1 MAHHPIAAAGERR
14 TGLVG
19 VAGLH
24 SPVEAGAN
32 RMGLEGGHHSLEEQS
47 TARGAGIRLVDVRRA
62 AGSRPAGIAAGAAA
76 AGTRPG
82 PAGLHT
88 GCSNL
93 ASRSLT

>member
-1 MAHHPIAAAGERR
+1 MRHSIAAAGERH
-14 TGLVG
+14 TGLVV

-32 RMGLEGGHHSLEEQS
+32 RMGPEGGRHSLEEPS
-47 TARGAGIRLVDVRRA
+47 TTKGLGIRLVAVRRA
-62 AGSRPAGIAAGAAA
+62 AGSRPAGFAAGAAA

-82 PAGLHT
+82 PAGRHT
-88 GCSNL
+88 GWSNL